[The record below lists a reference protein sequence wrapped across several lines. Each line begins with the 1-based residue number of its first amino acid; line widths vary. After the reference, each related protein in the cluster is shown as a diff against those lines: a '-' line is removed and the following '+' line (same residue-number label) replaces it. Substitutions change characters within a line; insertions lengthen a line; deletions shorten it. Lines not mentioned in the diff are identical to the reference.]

1 MATRTEPVITLPPPL
16 AFALGVPAAPRSAVE
31 AVIER
36 MIDALDTID
45 GDPDF
50 QQDDGDSE
58 DGNASEDEFM
68 EHGCDFGP
76 GCPVADPGGGNAED
90 EYQADGL

>member
-1 MATRTEPVITLPPPL
+1 LPPIL
-16 AFALGVPAAPRSAVE
+16 GFALGVPAAPRSAGE

-58 DGNASEDEFM
+58 DGNASSWSTASTLA
-68 EHGCDFGP
+68 P
-76 GCPVADPGGGNAED
+76 AA
-90 EYQADGL
+90 